1 MDRDNGVTFKIVNM
15 QVIDIKERPP
25 ATRTIDL
32 LLIFCVQRTTTTGSL
47 QRAYY
52 YLMLSRMRYCQPYL
66 KTALHSAA
74 IISVRSFGTS
84 TYQPLS
90 SAFIA
95 PSSSFTSRSSRFS
108 AHHTTGRL
116 FSSRAKINNVKDEE
130 EDIEDGEDTE
140 AGSGSNQSQEFASSY
155 HAPVMY
161 NECIDALLKRSH
173 NTSFNKKNKYP
184 KQSKTA
190 TDGENAEEDSSRP
203 RIFIDGTLGGGGHSS
218 CLLQNLSPMDILIG
232 CDVDPSALATAST
245 RLEEYLVKTSNDG
258 NGNAEVGDND
268 EAKPIFIPVQSNFS
282 DLEGNLRNLKHP
294 RTGELLFF
302 DDEGTF
308 VGVDGILLDLGISS
322 HQIDKA
328 ERGFAFMKDGPLD
341 MRMWGGEWD
350 NQANVQDGDTAGDFH
365 FVANKNEASGGITAA
380 HICNEFTQ
388 EEIQRILKVYG
399 DEPRA
404 RKIAQSI
411 VDARPLSTTGDLKE
425 AVAMVTPEF
434 AKKGRR
440 MGRTATLAR
449 VFQALRIVVNEED
462 AVLRDAFEGMA
473 PALIRKGGRLVVLA
487 YHSMEDRA
495 SKRVMRDGLV
505 DGSRSRGG
513 TQRDMYGNEIIE
525 TEGKNARPW
534 KALGKKQKA
543 TAEEV
548 EVNPRARSATLR
560 VAERL

>member
-1 MDRDNGVTFKIVNM
+1 MKGH
-15 QVIDIKERPP
+15 QPP
-25 ATRTIDL
+25 SRTIDF
-32 LLIFCVQRTTTTGSL
+32 LLIFCVQRTTTTEGHFEL

-74 IISVRSFGTS
+74 ILSVRSFGTS

-95 PSSSFTSRSSRFS
+95 PSSSFTSRSRFS
-108 AHHTTGRL
+108 EHHTTGRL
-116 FSSRAKINNVKDEE
+116 YSSRAKINNVKAEE
-130 EDIEDGEDTE
+130 EDTEEGEDTE

-173 NTSFNKKNKYP
+173 NTSFDKKNKYP
-184 KQSKTA
+184 KQSKTVTD
-190 TDGENAEEDSSRP
+190 TDGENTKEDASRP

-245 RLEEYLVKTSNDG
+245 RLEEYLVKTKTSNDG
-258 NGNAEVGDND
+258 NGEDGDND
-268 EAKPIFIPVQSNFS
+268 EAKPMFIPVQSNFR

-294 RTGELLFF
+294 RTGEPLFF
-302 DDEGTF
+302 DDKGTF

-350 NQANVQDGDTAGDFH
+350 NQANVQDGDTAATGDFH
-365 FVANKNEASGGITAA
+365 YVANKNEASGGITAA

-505 DGSRSRGG
+505 NGSRSRGG
-513 TQRDMYGNEIIE
+513 TQRDLYGNEIIE

-543 TAEEV
+543 TVEEV

>member
-1 MDRDNGVTFKIVNM
+1 M
-15 QVIDIKERPP
+15 
-25 ATRTIDL
+25 
-32 LLIFCVQRTTTTGSL
+32 
-47 QRAYY
+47 
-52 YLMLSRMRYCQPYL
+52 MLSRMRYCQPYL

-74 IISVRSFGTS
+74 ILSVRSFGTS

-258 NGNAEVGDND
+258 NGEGGDND
-268 EAKPIFIPVQSNFS
+268 EAKPIFIPVQSNFR

-365 FVANKNEASGGITAA
+365 YVANKNEASGGITAA